1 MSKWKAGTGFF
12 KGQQWRDNK
21 DGTVDIKSKDGEI
34 KQWEKRDWKDKSLKT
49 LYRTIDEKTGKV
61 SDTYTDTG
69 TWQWL
74 DTDTSVGEL
83 ARKGAPLEPSLAKRV
98 KKKGGSVKTS
108 KYSKG
113 GGVRKS
119 KYSL

>member
-1 MSKWKAGTGFF
+1 M
-12 KGQQWRDNK
+12 REVEDEK
-21 DGTVDIKSKDGEI
+21 DATMEYLI
-34 KQWEKRDWKDKSLKT
+34 
-49 LYRTIDEKTGKV
+49 KTGKV

-108 KYSKG
+108 KYAKG
-113 GGVRKS
+113 GGVRSS
-119 KYSL
+119 KYKL